1 MLLLKNATVI
11 PGDRDTLLHNAS
23 VLIDGNEI
31 RDVGHCMEGLQ
42 AENCHIVD
50 CTGKAVLPGLINHHA
65 HSVVMGPFLAS
76 GAAARTQ
83 EQVLTQLDRDLLHGH
98 TTVMGVDGFV
108 TMEDVRRTQRLHPV
122 RIKTAAVQ
130 LPKSFAAAELA
141 DGAGLDRCHREMTL
155 ERMLEDGAICI
166 GEVGAGQT
174 TGGGDYV
181 YIPRMVKARKGVDIT
196 AEQSYG
202 MFLSVLGRA
211 ADKNYY
217 QRDRVAQALK
227 EHHLESVLTPEEC
240 RDIVYETTFRVYDK
254 ALDAYE
260 EAVDAGLRYH
270 VPVLLHHTP
279 STTKKVLELS
289 KRGLKGFVPCHSNCL
304 FTPEEAV
311 ETAKKLRAQEGVC
324 IDAAVFD
331 SFTQPLIGPEPDVM
345 EAMFREGLVDII
357 STDFSGGRSDSMLLG
372 IEYMVRK
379 GAVSLPQ
386 AVAAATSSVAD
397 AFPGIAPRLGRIAP
411 GNLAD
416 LLVVDYPDVSRL
428 RQVYIDGKLV
438 VQDGKKV
445 CAAG

>member
-1 MLLLKNATVI
+1 MLVFKNAVVITGDGRTVLSGANVFI
-11 PGDRDTLLHNAS
+11 R
-23 VLIDGNEI
+23 GNKI
-31 RDVGHCMEGLQ
+31 QDVGFGMEGLCE
-42 AENCHIVD
+42 ENCRIVD
-50 CTGKAVLPGLINHHA
+50 CTGKAVLPGLINHHT

-76 GAAARTQ
+76 GAASRTY
-83 EQVLTQLDRDLLHGH
+83 EQVMTQLDRDLLNGH

-108 TMEDVRRTQRLHPV
+108 TMEDVRETQKLHPV

-130 LPKSFAAAELA
+130 LPKSFEVAYLA
-141 DGAGLDRCHREMTL
+141 DGAGLDERHRAMTV
-155 ERMLEDGAICI
+155 ERMLEDGAVCI

-211 ADKNYY
+211 ADRTYY

-227 EHHLESVLTPEEC
+227 EHHLDRIMTPEEC
-240 RDIVYETTFRVYDK
+240 RDIVYETTFRVYGK

-260 EAVDAGLRYH
+260 EAVEAGLKYH

-289 KRGLKGFVPCHSNCL
+289 DRGLEGFIPCHSNCL

-311 ETAKKLRAQEGVC
+311 EVGRKLRAQKGVR

-331 SFTQPLIGPEPDVM
+331 SFTKPLIGPEPEVM
-345 EAMFREGLVDII
+345 DAMFREGLVDLI
-357 STDFSGGRSDSMLLG
+357 STDFSGGRSDSMLKG
-372 IEYMVRK
+372 IEYVTRT
-379 GAVSLPQ
+379 GSASLAQ
-386 AVAAATSSVAD
+386 AVATATGNVAD
-397 AFPGIAPRLGRIAP
+397 TFPGIAPQLGRIAP
-411 GNLAD
+411 GYLAD
-416 LLVVDYPDVSRL
+416 LLVVDYPNVSRL
-428 RQVYIDGKLV
+428 RQVYIDGRLVVRDGVKLV
-438 VQDGKKV
+438 
-445 CAAG
+445 